1 MNQDP
6 CYLLDTD
13 ICVYL
18 LNGNE
23 RIKERIAIAGLN
35 AITVSM
41 LSLGELYFGAYNS
54 QQAAHNVM
62 RIQAFFTPP
71 APPLISL
78 DPRAMECFGRFKAVL
93 RKTGQIIGDM
103 DLLIASVAVSRSL
116 IVVTNNTR
124 HFDRIPELKVEN
136 WLEE

>member
-1 MNQDP
+1 MNQAQR
-6 CYLLDTD
+6 YLLDTD

-23 RIKERIAIAGLN
+23 RIKERIAITGLGS
-35 AITVSM
+35 I
-41 LSLGELYFGAYNS
+41 
-54 QQAAHNVM
+54 AA
-62 RIQAFFTPP
+62 
-71 APPLISL
+71 
-78 DPRAMECFGRFKAVL
+78 L

-136 WLEE
+136 WLEQ

>member
-1 MNQDP
+1 MNQGQR
-6 CYLLDTD
+6 YLLDTD

-23 RIKERIAIAGLN
+23 RIKERIAVVGLDSIA
-35 AITVSM
+35 VSM

-54 QQAAHNVM
+54 QQVANNVT
-62 RIQAFFTPP
+62 RIRTFFTPP
-71 APPLISL
+71 GPPLISL
-78 DPRAMECFGRFKAVL
+78 DLRAMEYFGRFKATL
-93 RKTGQIIGDM
+93 RKTGHIIGDM

-124 HFDRIPELKVEN
+124 HFDRVPELKVEN
-136 WLEE
+136 WHEQ